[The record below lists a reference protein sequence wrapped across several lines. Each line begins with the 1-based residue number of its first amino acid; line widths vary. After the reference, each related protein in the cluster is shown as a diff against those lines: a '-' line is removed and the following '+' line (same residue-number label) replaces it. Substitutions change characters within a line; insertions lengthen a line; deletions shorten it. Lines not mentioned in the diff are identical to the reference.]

1 MTTPATRS
9 PHSRRRRP
17 LADAPKF
24 NRDDNLSDIVERIR
38 AERFPEINRDLM
50 LAFLQ
55 LHAEGDRPE
64 NLTRKIDEALAAAVQ
79 ERS

>member
-1 MTTPATRS
+1 MS
-9 PHSRRRRP
+9 E
-17 LADAPKF
+17 APQF
-24 NRDDNLSDIVERIR
+24 NRDDNLADIVERIR
-38 AERFPEINRDLM
+38 VQQFPEVDRDLM

-64 NLTRKIDEALAAAVQ
+64 NLTRKIDEALAASAQ